1 MSLALSRAVSSSS
14 SLLSSPSLLFESKS
28 NFAAGGARIGR
39 SSGSILAQVSPL
51 SCRSRCASPL
61 AARRFLLP
69 SNTARITLSSH
80 RALECAASLGYGLS
94 GLWGETTRR
103 STGGSRS
110 RGGESGR
117 TRNKRNVAIEASL
130 SEGAKVIM
138 DGIQWGWTADP
149 PTWDAAFI
157 AIGTIFVLAA
167 PLLWVGLT
175 VPGMFSAYILGSI
188 IWRAYGGQGL
198 LTIVL
203 FYIIGTGATK
213 LKLKQ
218 KQKEGIAEQRSGRR
232 GPGSVWGSGTAGA
245 LCALCTIFAVG
256 GPEIAPLWQLG
267 YLASLCTKLS
277 DTISSEI
284 GKAYGKTTYLVT
296 SFSIVPRGTEGAV
309 SLEGTLAGLF
319 AAVFL
324 AAASYALNQVDAT
337 GAIIAILASQIAN
350 LFESVLGATLQG
362 RAGFEWL
369 SNDLV
374 NVANIT
380 IGATVAI
387 FAQKLLSG

>member
-14 SLLSSPSLLFESKS
+14 LLLSFDSKS
-28 NFAAGGARIGR
+28 NFAAEGARIGR

-61 AARRFLLP
+61 APRRFLLP
-69 SNTARITLSSH
+69 SNTARITLSSQ
-80 RALECAASLGYGLS
+80 RPLECTASFGHGLR
-94 GLWGETTRR
+94 GLWGETTSRR
-103 STGGSRS
+103 TGSGSRS
-110 RGGESGR
+110 GGCESGR
-117 TRNKRNVAIEASL
+117 TRKKRSVAIEASL
-130 SEGAKVIM
+130 SDRAKVIM
-138 DGIQWGWTADP
+138 DGIQWGWNADP

-157 AIGTIFVLAA
+157 SIGTIFVLAA

-175 VPGMFSAYILGSI
+175 VPGILSAYILGSI

-232 GPGSVWGSGTAGA
+232 GPASVWGSGTAGA
-245 LCALCTIFAVG
+245 LCALCTIFEVG

-309 SLEGTLAGLF
+309 SLEGTLAGLL

-324 AAASYALNQVDAT
+324 AASSYALNQVDAT

-387 FAQKLLSG
+387 FAQKLLTG